1 MQIPHLIRN
10 IVFLLM
16 MPMLL
21 ITLTQS
27 QAEAD
32 WSASSRTT
40 ATGPGHRYT
49 ETIPVIDIEVHGYR
63 PASLPTA
70 SVNHSQFTIH
80 NSPLTRGGGS
90 DPNNP
95 YAVLRKTGPTFLSPG
110 STAQY
115 AITLNN
121 FESIT
126 RTYQL
131 TETLPAEL
139 TYITTSNNE
148 LAYDDNTHTLSW
160 QGELAPG
167 NLDYIIEEHSPA
179 LPYLDLGREENPFLG
194 YRGIRFCLHRPDIFK
209 PQLRAIL
216 RASQG
221 HNLRVMFPMI
231 GTLAEL
237 RAARAMLAEAQ
248 AELRAENV
256 PFDEGLAVGIMIEVP
271 SAVATADQLAG
282 EADFFSIGTN
292 DLTQYVM
299 AADRGNANVAGLANA
314 LQPAVLRMIQQTVRA
329 AHAAGIWVGMC
340 GELAGNALATPLLVG
355 LGLDELSMSAPALP
369 AVKAAVR
376 GLTMAEASALAGQV
390 LAQVSVDGVMA
401 LLGA

>member
-1 MQIPHLIRN
+1 MAPR
-10 IVFLLM
+10 
-16 MPMLL
+16 
-21 ITLTQS
+21 
-27 QAEAD
+27 
-32 WSASSRTT
+32 
-40 ATGPGHRYT
+40 
-49 ETIPVIDIEVHGYR
+49 PVIIRTLDV
-63 PASLPTA
+63 
-70 SVNHSQFTIH
+70 
-80 NSPLTRGGGS
+80 GG
-90 DPNNP
+90 DKP
-95 YAVLRKTGPTFLSPG
+95 
-110 STAQY
+110 
-115 AITLNN
+115 
-121 FESIT
+121 
-126 RTYQL
+126 
-131 TETLPAEL
+131 
-139 TYITTSNNE
+139 
-148 LAYDDNTHTLSW
+148 
-160 QGELAPG
+160 
-167 NLDYIIEEHSPA
+167 

-194 YRGIRFCLHRPDIFK
+194 YRGIRFCLHRPEIFK